1 MKWYRSYPIDYN
13 CSSLIVHQALEN
25 TRPVYHQKVSRDVFL
40 RDIFLL
46 SAIAIVIDITEKIDD
61 FISNNAPLH
70 AIVFDYYLNFIPWI
84 GLMLAPIFVFISVVY
99 FTSRLTSN
107 TEVICMLNGGVSFYR
122 LLYPYLFTATMLALL
137 FGFYNHQLLP
147 KSNKVKIR
155 FEETYASKKDQRTS
169 DINYHFQIGKD
180 TFIYTQSY
188 DINAN
193 SGFKFTMEEIK
204 NKVQRYKFTAENM
217 IWDTT
222 RKKWKLMNWTF
233 RKNIGNRDSVGM
245 GTDTMMTLPIT
256 TKEYVKQN
264 YDIETMT
271 TAELKQFIIDQ
282 KHKGNENVKIYEV
295 EKFRRTA
302 IPFSTI
308 ILTLIAVAMTTKK
321 VRNGMG
327 LYIVAGMLLS
337 GAYIIIQQF
346 STVFA
351 TKGNLDPLIAV
362 WIPNII
368 FGVIAVLLIIRAP
381 K

>member
-1 MKWYRSYPIDYN
+1 MKILDRYIIKKF
-13 CSSLIVHQALEN
+13 LITFFFA
-25 TRPVYHQKVSRDVFL
+25 
-40 RDIFLL
+40 IFLL
-46 SAIAIVIDITEKIDD
+46 SAIAIVIDITEKIDE
-61 FISNNAPLH
+61 FIDNQAPLH
-70 AIVFDYYLNFIPWI
+70 AIVVDYYLNFIPWI

-99 FTSRLTSN
+99 FTSRLTAN

-122 LLYPYLFTATMLALL
+122 LLFPYLFTAVLLAML
-137 FGFYNHQLLP
+137 FDYYNHELLP
-147 KSNKVKIR
+147 KNNKVKIK
-155 FEETYASKKDQRTS
+155 FEEQYASKKNQRS
-169 DINYHFQIGKD
+169 ADINYHFQIGKD
-180 TFIYTQSY
+180 TFIYTQSF

-193 SGFKFTMEEIK
+193 TGFKFTLEEIK
-204 NKVQRYKFTAENM
+204 NKVQHYKFTSENM
-217 IWDTT
+217 SWDTT
-222 RKKWKLMNWTF
+222 AKKWRMRNWTF
-233 RKNIGNRDSVGM
+233 RKSLGNRDSIGKGM
-245 GTDTMMTLPIT
+245 DSLMSLPVT
-256 TKEYVKQN
+256 AKEYAKQN

-271 TAELKQFIIDQ
+271 TKELKQFIIDQ

-368 FGVIAVLLIIRAP
+368 FGIIAALLIKRAP

>member
-1 MKWYRSYPIDYN
+1 MRFYKMKILDRYI
-13 CSSLIVHQALEN
+13 I
-25 TRPVYHQKVSRDVFL
+25 QKFL
-40 RDIFLL
+40 VTFFFAIFLL
-46 SAIAIVIDITEKIDD
+46 SAVAIVIDITEKIDD
-61 FISNNAPLH
+61 FISNQAPLN
-70 AIVFDYYLNFIPWI
+70 AVVVDYYLNFIPWI

-107 TEVICMLNGGVSFYR
+107 TEIICMLNGGVSFYR
-122 LLYPYLFTATMLALL
+122 LLMPYLFTAVLLALT
-137 FGFYNHQLLP
+137 FAYYNHTILP
-147 KSNKVKIR
+147 KNNKVKIK
-155 FEETYASKKDQRTS
+155 FEEQYASKKEQRTS
-169 DINYHFQIGKD
+169 KINYHFQIGKD

-193 SGFKFTMEEIK
+193 TGFKFTLEEII
-204 NKVQRYKFTAENM
+204 NDIQTYKFTADN
-217 IWDTT
+217 IQWDST
-222 RKKWKLMNWTF
+222 KNKWKMSNWTF
-233 RKNIGNRDSVGM
+233 RKNSGKLDIIGKGL
-245 GTDTMMTLPIT
+245 DTFMVLPIT
-256 TKEYVKQN
+256 KNEYVRQD

-271 TAELKQFIIDQ
+271 TKELKQFIVDQ
-282 KHKGNENVKIYEV
+282 VRKGNENVKLFEV
-295 EKFRRTA
+295 EKYRRTA

-351 TKGNLDPLIAV
+351 IKGNLDPFIAV
-362 WIPNII
+362 WIPNFI
-368 FGVIAVLLIIRAP
+368 FGIIAVFLVIRAP

>member
-1 MKWYRSYPIDYN
+1 MKILDRYIIKKF
-13 CSSLIVHQALEN
+13 LITFFFA
-25 TRPVYHQKVSRDVFL
+25 
-40 RDIFLL
+40 IFLL
-46 SAIAIVIDITEKIDD
+46 SAIAIVIDITEKIDE
-61 FISNNAPLH
+61 FIDNQAPLH
-70 AIVFDYYLNFIPWI
+70 AIVVDYYLNFIPWI

-99 FTSRLTSN
+99 FTSRLTAN

-122 LLYPYLFTATMLALL
+122 LLFPYLFTAVLLAML
-137 FGFYNHQLLP
+137 FDYYNHELLP
-147 KSNKVKIR
+147 KNNKVKIK
-155 FEETYASKKDQRTS
+155 FEEQYASKKNQRS
-169 DINYHFQIGKD
+169 ADINYHFQIGKD
-180 TFIYTQSY
+180 TFIYTQSF

-193 SGFKFTMEEIK
+193 TGFKFTLEEIK
-204 NKVQRYKFTAENM
+204 NKVQHYKFTSENM
-217 IWDTT
+217 SWDTT
-222 RKKWKLMNWTF
+222 AKKWRMRNWTF
-233 RKNIGNRDSVGM
+233 RKSLGNRDSIGKGM
-245 GTDTMMTLPIT
+245 DSLMALPVT
-256 TKEYVKQN
+256 AKEYAKQN

-271 TAELKQFIIDQ
+271 TKELKQFIIDQ

-368 FGVIAVLLIIRAP
+368 FGIIAALLIKRAP

>member
-1 MKWYRSYPIDYN
+1 LKTLDRYI
-13 CSSLIVHQALEN
+13 I
-25 TRPVYHQKVSRDVFL
+25 QKFL
-40 RDIFLL
+40 VTFFFAIFLL
-46 SAIAIVIDITEKIDD
+46 IAIAIVIDITEKIDD
-61 FISNNAPLH
+61 FIANKAPLP
-70 AIVFDYYLNFIPWI
+70 AILFDYYLSFILWI

-99 FTSRLTSN
+99 FTSRMTSN
-107 TEVICMLNGGVSFYR
+107 TEVICILNGGVSFYR
-122 LLYPYLFTATMLALL
+122 LLQPYLITATLLAGV
-137 FGFYNHQLLP
+137 FTYYNHHLLP
-147 KSNKVKIR
+147 RSNKIKIG
-155 FEETYASKKDQRTS
+155 FEEKYAAKKDQRTS

-180 TFIYTQSY
+180 TFIYTQSF

-193 SGFKFTMEEIK
+193 NGYKFTMEEIQN
-204 NKVQRYKFTAENM
+204 NKIQRFKFTAE
-217 IWDTT
+217 ILQWDTLLRT
-222 RKKWKLMNWTF
+222 WKMRNWTF
-233 RKNIGNRDSVGM
+233 RKNIGNRDTVSRGM
-245 GTDTMMTLPIT
+245 DTIMILPVT
-256 TKEYVKQN
+256 AKEYAKQN

-271 TAELKQFIIDQ
+271 TGELNKFIVDQ
-282 KHKGNENVKIYEV
+282 IHKGNENVKVYEI
-295 EKFRRTA
+295 ERYRRTA

-337 GAYIIIQQF
+337 GAYVIIQQF

-368 FGVIAVLLIIRAP
+368 FGIIALLLINRAP

>member
-1 MKWYRSYPIDYN
+1 MKILDRYIIKKF
-13 CSSLIVHQALEN
+13 LITFFFA
-25 TRPVYHQKVSRDVFL
+25 
-40 RDIFLL
+40 IFLL
-46 SAIAIVIDITEKIDD
+46 SAIAIVIDITEKIDE
-61 FISNNAPLH
+61 FIDNQAPLH
-70 AIVFDYYLNFIPWI
+70 AIVVDYYLNFIPWI

-99 FTSRLTSN
+99 FTSRLTAN

-122 LLYPYLFTATMLALL
+122 LLFPYLFTAVLLAML
-137 FGFYNHQLLP
+137 FDYYNHELLP
-147 KSNKVKIR
+147 KNNKVKIK
-155 FEETYASKKDQRTS
+155 FEEQYASKKNQRS
-169 DINYHFQIGKD
+169 ADINYHFQIGKD
-180 TFIYTQSY
+180 TFIYTQSF

-193 SGFKFTMEEIK
+193 TGFKFTLEEIK
-204 NKVQRYKFTAENM
+204 NKVQRYKFTSENM
-217 IWDTT
+217 SWDTT
-222 RKKWKLMNWTF
+222 AKKWRMRNWTF
-233 RKNIGNRDSVGM
+233 RKSLGNRDSIGKGM
-245 GTDTMMTLPIT
+245 DSLMSLPVT
-256 TKEYVKQN
+256 AKEYAKQN

-271 TAELKQFIIDQ
+271 TKELKQFIIDQ

-368 FGVIAVLLIIRAP
+368 FGIIAALLIKRAP

>member
-1 MKWYRSYPIDYN
+1 M
-13 CSSLIVHQALEN
+13 
-25 TRPVYHQKVSRDVFL
+25 
-40 RDIFLL
+40 L
-46 SAIAIVIDITEKIDD
+46 SAIAIVIDITEKIDE
-61 FISNNAPLH
+61 FIANKAPLH

-99 FTSRLTSN
+99 FTSRLTEN
-107 TEVICMLNGGVSFYR
+107 TEVICMLNGGISFYR
-122 LLYPYLFTATMLALL
+122 LLYPYIFTATLLALL
-137 FGFYNHQLLP
+137 FGYYNHHLLP
-147 KSNKVKIR
+147 KSNKVKIK
-155 FEETYASKKDQRTS
+155 FEETYASKKDKRAS
-169 DINYHFQIGKD
+169 DINYHFQIGTD

-193 SGFKFTMEEIK
+193 TGFKFTMEKIK
-204 NKVQRYKFTAENM
+204 NKVQYYKFSAENM
-217 IWDTT
+217 QWDTS
-222 RKKWKLMNWTF
+222 KMKWRLMNWSF
-233 RKNIGNRDSVGM
+233 RKNVGTHDSVGM
-245 GTDTMMTLPIT
+245 GIDTFMVLPIT

-271 TAELKQFIIDQ
+271 TKELKQFIVDQ
-282 KHKGNENVKIYEV
+282 IHKGNENVKIYEV
-295 EKFRRTA
+295 EKYRRTA

-337 GAYIIIQQF
+337 GTYIIIQQF

-351 TKGNLDPLIAV
+351 IKGNLDPLIAV

-368 FGVIAVLLIIRAP
+368 FGVIAVLLILRAP

>member
-1 MKWYRSYPIDYN
+1 VLIYKICVQKSKLLKTLDWYI
-13 CSSLIVHQALEN
+13 IKKFVVTFFFA
-25 TRPVYHQKVSRDVFL
+25 
-40 RDIFLL
+40 IFLL
-46 SAIAIVIDITEKIDD
+46 SAIAIVIDITEKIDE
-61 FISNNAPLH
+61 FISNKAPLH

-99 FTSRLTSN
+99 FTSRLTEN
-107 TEVICMLNGGVSFYR
+107 TEIICMLNGGVSFYR
-122 LLYPYLFTATMLALL
+122 LLFPFLFTATLLATL
-137 FGFYNHQLLP
+137 FAYYNHDLLP
-147 KSNKVKIR
+147 KSNKVKIK

-188 DINAN
+188 DMNMN
-193 SGFKFTMEEIK
+193 SGFKFTLEKIK
-204 NKVQRYKFTAENM
+204 DKVQLYKLSAES
-217 IWDTT
+217 IQWDTT
-222 RKKWKLMNWTF
+222 KHKWKLTNWNY
-233 RKNIGNRDSVGM
+233 RKNIGKQDVIGK
-245 GTDTMMTLPIT
+245 GIDTFVTLPIT

-271 TAELKQFIIDQ
+271 TKELNKFIVDQ
-282 KHKGNENVKIYEV
+282 IHKGNENVKLYFV
-295 EKFRRTA
+295 EKYRRTA

-351 TKGNLDPLIAV
+351 TKGNLDPFIAV

-368 FGVIAVLLIIRAP
+368 FGVIAIALVLRAP

>member
-1 MKWYRSYPIDYN
+1 LKTLDRYIIKKF
-13 CSSLIVHQALEN
+13 LITFFFA
-25 TRPVYHQKVSRDVFL
+25 
-40 RDIFLL
+40 IFLL
-46 SAIAIVIDITEKIDD
+46 SAIAIVIDITEKIDE
-61 FISNNAPLH
+61 FISNAAPLH

-99 FTSRLTSN
+99 FTSRLTEN

-122 LLYPYLFTATMLALL
+122 LLFPYLFTAVLLTLL
-137 FGFYNHQLLP
+137 FAYYNHELLP
-147 KSNKVKIR
+147 KSNKIKIK
-155 FEETYASKKDQRTS
+155 FEETYASKKDKRTS

-188 DINAN
+188 DINN
-193 SGFKFTMEEIK
+193 NNGFKFTMEKIK
-204 NKVQRYKFTAENM
+204 DKVETYKLSAEN
-217 IWDTT
+217 IQWDAE
-222 RKKWKLMNWTF
+222 KNKWKLLNWNYRKESGEQDEVAKGIDTF
-233 RKNIGNRDSVGM
+233 LV
-245 GTDTMMTLPIT
+245 LPIT
-256 TKEYVKQN
+256 PKEYVKQN

-271 TAELKQFIIDQ
+271 TKELKQFIIDQ
-282 KHKGNENVKIYEV
+282 KHKGNENVKLYEV
-295 EKFRRTA
+295 EKYRRTA

-351 TKGNLDPLIAV
+351 TKGNLDPFIAV

-368 FGVIAVLLIIRAP
+368 FGVIAILLVIRAP

>member
-1 MKWYRSYPIDYN
+1 LKTLDRYI
-13 CSSLIVHQALEN
+13 I
-25 TRPVYHQKVSRDVFL
+25 QKFL
-40 RDIFLL
+40 VTFFFAIFLL

-61 FISNNAPLH
+61 FIDNKAPLH
-70 AIVFDYYLNFIPWI
+70 AIIIDYYLNFIPWI

-99 FTSRLTSN
+99 FTSRMTSN
-107 TEVICMLNGGVSFYR
+107 TEVICILNGGVSFYR
-122 LLYPYLFTATMLALL
+122 LLAPYMFTATLLAGI
-137 FGFYNHQLLP
+137 FAYYNHELLP
-147 KSNKVKIR
+147 KSNKTKIA
-155 FEETYASKKDQRTS
+155 FEEKYASKKDQRTS

-188 DINAN
+188 DMNAN
-193 SGFKFTMEEIK
+193 NGYKFTMEEIK
-204 NKVQRYKFTAENM
+204 NKVQGFKLSADN
-217 IWDTT
+217 IQWDSTK
-222 RKKWKLMNWTF
+222 RKWKMQNWTY
-233 RKNIGNRDSVGM
+233 RKNIGNRDSVGR
-245 GTDTMMTLPIT
+245 GTDTIITLPIT
-256 TKEYVKQN
+256 AKEYVKQD

-271 TAELKQFIIDQ
+271 TKNLDKFIIDQ
-282 KHKGNENVKIYEV
+282 IRKGNENAKIYKV
-295 EKFRRTA
+295 EKYRRTA

-351 TKGNLDPLIAV
+351 TKGDLNPLIAV

-368 FGVIAVLLIIRAP
+368 FGVVAILLIFRAP

>member
-1 MKWYRSYPIDYN
+1 MKTLDWYIIKKF
-13 CSSLIVHQALEN
+13 LITFFFA
-25 TRPVYHQKVSRDVFL
+25 
-40 RDIFLL
+40 IFLL
-46 SAIAIVIDITEKIDD
+46 SSIAIVIDITEKIDD
-61 FISNNAPLH
+61 FIGNAAPLH
-70 AIVFDYYLNFIPWI
+70 AIIFDYYFNFIPWI

-99 FTSRLTSN
+99 FTSRLTGN

-122 LLYPYLFTATMLALL
+122 LLFPYMLTATLLAVL
-137 FGFYNHQLLP
+137 FAYYNNNLLP
-147 KSNKVKIR
+147 KSNKVKIK
-155 FEETYASKKDQRTS
+155 FEETYASKKEQRTT

-193 SGFKFTMEEIK
+193 TGFKFTLEEIK
-204 NKVQRYKFTAENM
+204 NKIQLYKFTAEN
-217 IWDTT
+217 IQWDTT
-222 RKKWKLMNWTF
+222 KMKWKLMNWNF
-233 RKNIGNRDSVGM
+233 RKNIGTHDSIGK
-245 GTDTMMTLPIT
+245 GIDTMMVLPIT
-256 TKEYVKQN
+256 PKEYVKQN

-271 TAELKQFIIDQ
+271 TKELKQFITDQ
-282 KHKGNENVKIYEV
+282 IHKGNENTKIYEV
-295 EKFRRTA
+295 EKYRRTA

-351 TKGNLDPLIAV
+351 TKGNLDPFIAV
-362 WIPNII
+362 WIPNMI
-368 FGVIAVLLIIRAP
+368 FGVIAFLLILRAP

>member
-1 MKWYRSYPIDYN
+1 MTILDRYIIKKF
-13 CSSLIVHQALEN
+13 LITFFFA
-25 TRPVYHQKVSRDVFL
+25 
-40 RDIFLL
+40 IFLL

-61 FISNNAPLH
+61 FISNQAPLH

-107 TEVICMLNGGVSFYR
+107 TEIICMLNGGVSFYR
-122 LLYPYLFTATMLALL
+122 LLVPYMFTAVMLALL
-137 FGFYNHQLLP
+137 FGYYNHHLLP
-147 KSNKVKIR
+147 QSNKVKIK
-155 FEETYASKKDQRTS
+155 FEENYASKKDQRTT

-188 DINAN
+188 NIDAN

-204 NKVQRYKFTAENM
+204 NKVQGYKFSAENM
-217 IWDTT
+217 QWDSVK
-222 RKKWKLMNWTF
+222 RKWRLLTWNY
-233 RKNIGNRDSVGM
+233 RKNLGDHDQVRKGN
-245 GTDTMMTLPIT
+245 DTFMVLPIT
-256 TKEYVKQN
+256 PKEYVKQD

-271 TAELKQFIIDQ
+271 TKQLNKFIVDQ
-282 KHKGNENVKIYEV
+282 KHKGNENIKIYEV
-295 EKFRRTA
+295 ERYRRTA

-308 ILTLIAVAMTTKK
+308 ILTLIAVAMTTKRM
-321 VRNGMG
+321 RNGMG

-337 GAYIIIQQF
+337 GAYVIIQQF

-351 TKGNLDPLIAV
+351 TKGSLDPRMAV
-362 WIPNII
+362 WVPNLI
-368 FGVIAVLLIIRAP
+368 FGVIAVLLVMRAP

>member
-1 MKWYRSYPIDYN
+1 MKTLDRYI
-13 CSSLIVHQALEN
+13 I
-25 TRPVYHQKVSRDVFL
+25 QKFL
-40 RDIFLL
+40 VTFFFAIFLL

-61 FISNNAPLH
+61 FIANQAPLGEI
-70 AIVFDYYLNFIPWI
+70 IVDYYLNFIPWI

-99 FTSRLTSN
+99 FTSRLTTN
-107 TEVICMLNGGVSFYR
+107 TEIICMLNGGVSFYR
-122 LLYPYLFTATMLALL
+122 LLYPYMFTATLLALL
-137 FGFYNHQLLP
+137 FGYYNHYLLP
-147 KSNKVKIR
+147 QNNKVKIK
-155 FEETYASKKDQRTS
+155 FEEKYASKKNQRTA

-180 TFIYTQSY
+180 TFIYTQSF

-193 SGFKFTMEEIK
+193 TGFKFTIEEIK
-204 NKVQRYKFTAENM
+204 NKAQTYKLSAEN
-217 IWDTT
+217 IQWDTSK
-222 RKKWKLMNWTF
+222 KKWKLMNWTF
-233 RKNIGNRDSVGM
+233 RKNVGTHDSIGKGI
-245 GTDTMMTLPIT
+245 DTFMILPVT
-256 TKEYVKQN
+256 NKEYVKQN

-271 TAELKQFIIDQ
+271 TKELNKFIIDEV
-282 KHKGNENVKIYEV
+282 HKGNENVKIYEV
-295 EKFRRTA
+295 EKYRRTA

-337 GAYIIIQQF
+337 GAYVIIQQF

-351 TKGNLDPLIAV
+351 IKGNLDPFIAV

-368 FGVIAVLLIIRAP
+368 FGVLALLLIVRAP

>member
-1 MKWYRSYPIDYN
+1 MFYKKTKVLKTLDRYIIKKF
-13 CSSLIVHQALEN
+13 LITFFFA
-25 TRPVYHQKVSRDVFL
+25 
-40 RDIFLL
+40 IFLL

-61 FISNNAPLH
+61 FISNKAPLH
-70 AIVFDYYLNFIPWI
+70 AIIFDYYLNFIPWI

-99 FTSRLTSN
+99 FTSRLTEN
-107 TEVICMLNGGVSFYR
+107 TEVICMLNGGISFYR
-122 LLYPYLFTATMLALL
+122 LLYPYMFTAILLALL
-137 FGFYNHQLLP
+137 FGYYNHHLLP
-147 KSNKVKIR
+147 KSNKVKIK
-155 FEETYASKKDQRTS
+155 FEETYASKKDKRTS
-169 DINYHFQIGKD
+169 DINYHFQIGTD

-193 SGFKFTMEEIK
+193 TGFKFTMEKIK
-204 NKVQRYKFTAENM
+204 NKVQYYKFSAENM
-217 IWDTT
+217 QWDTS
-222 RKKWKLMNWTF
+222 KMKWRLMNWSF
-233 RKNIGNRDSVGM
+233 RKNVGTHDSVGT
-245 GTDTMMTLPIT
+245 GIDTFMVLPIT

-271 TAELKQFIIDQ
+271 TKELKQFIIDQ
-282 KHKGNENVKIYEV
+282 IHKGNENVKIYEV
-295 EKFRRTA
+295 EKYRRTA

-337 GAYIIIQQF
+337 GTYIIIQQF

-368 FGVIAVLLIIRAP
+368 FGLIAFVLIVRAP

>member
-1 MKWYRSYPIDYN
+1 LKTLDWYIIKKF
-13 CSSLIVHQALEN
+13 LITFFFA
-25 TRPVYHQKVSRDVFL
+25 
-40 RDIFLL
+40 IFLL

-61 FISNNAPLH
+61 FIGNHAPLR
-70 AIVFDYYLNFIPWI
+70 AVVVDYYLNFIPWI

-107 TEVICMLNGGVSFYR
+107 TEIICMLNGGVSFYR
-122 LLYPYLFTATMLALL
+122 LLFPYMFTAVLLTFL

-147 KSNKVKIR
+147 KSNKVKIK
-155 FEETYASKKDQRTS
+155 FEETYASKKDQRSS

-180 TFIYTQSY
+180 TFIIPQSY
-188 DINAN
+188 DINGN
-193 SGFKFTMEEIK
+193 TGFKFTLEEIK
-204 NKVQRYKFTAENM
+204 NKVQGYKFSAENM
-217 IWDTT
+217 QWDTSK
-222 RKKWKLMNWTF
+222 KKWKLVNWTF
-233 RKNIGNRDSVGM
+233 RKNLGKYDSVAKGL
-245 GTDTMMTLPIT
+245 DTFMVLPIT
-256 TKEYVKQN
+256 PKEYVKQN

-271 TAELKQFIIDQ
+271 TPELKQFITDQ
-282 KHKGNENVKIYEV
+282 IHKGNENVKIYEV
-295 EKFRRTA
+295 ERHRRTA

-362 WIPNII
+362 WIPNLI
-368 FGVIAVLLIIRAP
+368 FGVIAFLLILRAP

>member
-1 MKWYRSYPIDYN
+1 MFIKLLKTLDRYI
-13 CSSLIVHQALEN
+13 I
-25 TRPVYHQKVSRDVFL
+25 KKFL
-40 RDIFLL
+40 VTFFFAIFLL

-271 TAELKQFIIDQ
+271 TKELKQFIIDQ
-282 KHKGNENVKIYEV
+282 KHKGNEHVKIYEV

-351 TKGNLDPLIAV
+351 TKGNLNPLIAV